1 MTYKELQNELTKTM
15 KEKNRVRKSVI
26 ADMLTCAKNM
36 AIEQGCKDNISDEIV
51 TAAILKSK
59 KICQEQIDT
68 CPAQRPDLLEGF
80 QLCMKYINE
89 LAPKMMTYEEVR
101 AFVEEEVIELT
112 AVNVQISP
120 KIKGMLMK
128 NIMPKLKGKADGKVI
143 NKAVDDILKG
153 EQYDRSNFI

>member
-36 AIEQGCKDNISDEIV
+36 AIEQSCKDNISDEIV

-153 EQYDRSNFI
+153 E